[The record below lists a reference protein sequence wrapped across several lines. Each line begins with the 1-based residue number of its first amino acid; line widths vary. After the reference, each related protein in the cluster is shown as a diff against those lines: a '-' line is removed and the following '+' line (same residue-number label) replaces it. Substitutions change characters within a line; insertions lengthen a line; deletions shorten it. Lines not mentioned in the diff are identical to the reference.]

1 MSLMDDVFDV
11 RTALEKLPEAPA
23 FERVVDALWHYE
35 EASDKLTRLLSR
47 INDVQWALN
56 ELKRTTNEAMEDK

>member
-11 RTALEKLPEAPA
+11 RTALETLPEAPA
-23 FERVVDALWHYE
+23 FERVVSALWEYE

-56 ELKRTTNEAMEDK
+56 ELKLATNQAMEDK